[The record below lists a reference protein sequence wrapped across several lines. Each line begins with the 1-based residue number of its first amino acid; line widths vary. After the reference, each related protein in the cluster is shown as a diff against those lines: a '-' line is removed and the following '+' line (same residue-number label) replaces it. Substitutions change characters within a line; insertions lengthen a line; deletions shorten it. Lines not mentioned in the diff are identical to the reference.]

1 MVQCSSRAETFV
13 EQFSMEIEV
22 GKTYKGRVVSIVDF
36 GAFVEVL
43 PGKEGLL
50 HISEIDTKRINR
62 VEDVLKM
69 GQEVEVKCVEANAGK
84 YRLSRRVLLQG
95 GPK

>member
-1 MVQCSSRAETFV
+1 MDV
-13 EQFSMEIEV
+13 EV
-22 GKTYKGRVVSIVDF
+22 GKIYKGHVVSIVDF

-69 GQEVEVKCVEANAGK
+69 GQEVEVKCVEVNNGK

-95 GPK
+95 GPRN